1 MRHTDRPEFKQL
13 QAELGAEELMNRLM
27 WFGSTAKEFE
37 REFGRKPAAEDWKN
51 IHAVLG
57 GEYD

>member
-1 MRHTDRPEFKQL
+1 MRHTDRPEFKKL

-37 REFGRKPAAEDWKN
+37 REYGKKPAAEDWKN
-51 IHAVLG
+51 IQAVLG
-57 GEYD
+57 GEHK